1 MNNLSENLK
10 RIRKDNGLS
19 QEQLAEKLNVSRQS
33 VSKWESSLA
42 YPEMDK
48 IVQLA
53 RMYDLNIDDLLN
65 GDVSE
70 AKGCKESKRKVDS
83 YISSFLDYITKAVN
97 LFSKLKLKTKCKCI
111 LEQILIILFLGVI
124 FLSLGIFV
132 GDLAYHVFPNLSDFL
147 IRFFISLYTGI
158 SFVLSIIIVLHV
170 FKIRYLDYYDNT
182 FKDNSD
188 VNYLD
193 DGDKKVEGV
202 NEKIIIRDPKR
213 NYLKIID
220 GLFDILL
227 VFIKCMLLFISG
239 GLCLFLIFLLVL
251 FICLF
256 AIIRS
261 GLVFVA
267 LLISLLASIV
277 VVVDILLALYN
288 FVFGRKINKKLLIY
302 TFVSSVVA
310 IGVGIGMFILG
321 LFFFD
326 TVDLNDVSYCE
337 KEIILKSDRLD
348 YVDYDNV
355 VFVSNDSD
363 DIRIVLRSSKYYDY
377 HFYVDIYKRLRL
389 YGDVDGDNLFEFVH
403 TLVDDINERRLVDY
417 SDYQIIIYTSQD
429 NIDRLR

>member
-70 AKGCKESKRKVDS
+70 AKGCKESKRKIDS

-97 LFSKLKLKTKCKCI
+97 LFSKLKFKTKCKCI

-132 GDLAYHVFPNLSDFL
+132 GDLAHHIFPNLSEFL
-147 IRFFISLYTGI
+147 VRFFISLYTGI

-170 FKIRYLDYYDNT
+170 FKIRYLDYYDNS

-188 VNYLD
+188 VNSLD

-326 TVDLNDVSYCE
+326 TVDLNDASFSE

-355 VFVSNDSD
+355 VFVPNDSD

-377 HFYVDIYKRLRL
+377 HFYVDIYKRLML